1 MSTNEKEDLIYL
13 SLSCEAEKGV
23 LLTNQVYDS
32 HDENYTVTQLYS
44 VFGGMN
50 KNGKYKMITL

>member
-1 MSTNEKEDLIYL
+1 MRKKIQFV
-13 SLSCEAEKGV
+13 SLNCEAEKGV

-32 HDENYTVTQLYS
+32 HDENYTVTQVCS

-50 KNGKYKMITL
+50 KNGKYIMIIL